1 MLSKQQV
8 EAVNSIYGQVMV
20 VSCAGSGKTTLII
33 ERIYNMIKHGI
44 NPSDILVITFTK
56 EAAIQMKNR
65 YIQKYG
71 NSLVNFGTI
80 HSLCFSI
87 LANELG
93 YSAKDIIQNDEIW
106 TLFKYKLK
114 GKIMVSD
121 MDKFITNLITNISY
135 VRNKQIDPYTF
146 IPESYRKETFIEMYN
161 IYQQYKD
168 EYKKIDFDDMLILCK
183 ELLLKNDVI
192 LEKWKNK
199 YPYIMIDEFQD
210 TNTIQAD
217 IFYML
222 AGENGNICIVGD
234 DDQSIYRFRSADSSI
249 MLNFPKKYT
258 SCKTIYL
265 DTNYRCDKDIIDK
278 AAKLVKNNKVRFEKN
293 FKAFKKEKG
302 IINVISCKD
311 KRTEAGQLARMIIDY
326 NNKGIAY
333 NDMAILYRTNNENQ
347 LPSGAL
353 LANKIPFYSVDGFN
367 DYHNDFMF
375 GDIKAYYRQIGR
387 ASCRERV

>member
-135 VRNKQIDPYTF
+135 VRNKQID
-146 IPESYRKETFIEMYN
+146 
-161 IYQQYKD
+161 
-168 EYKKIDFDDMLILCK
+168 
-183 ELLLKNDVI
+183 
-192 LEKWKNK
+192 
-199 YPYIMIDEFQD
+199 
-210 TNTIQAD
+210 
-217 IFYML
+217 
-222 AGENGNICIVGD
+222 
-234 DDQSIYRFRSADSSI
+234 
-249 MLNFPKKYT
+249 
-258 SCKTIYL
+258 
-265 DTNYRCDKDIIDK
+265 
-278 AAKLVKNNKVRFEKN
+278 
-293 FKAFKKEKG
+293 
-302 IINVISCKD
+302 
-311 KRTEAGQLARMIIDY
+311 
-326 NNKGIAY
+326 
-333 NDMAILYRTNNENQ
+333 
-347 LPSGAL
+347 
-353 LANKIPFYSVDGFN
+353 
-367 DYHNDFMF
+367 
-375 GDIKAYYRQIGR
+375 QIGR
-387 ASCRERV
+387 AHV